1 MLFNLISVDD
11 HRSKGSHPMLLY
23 SLIIVVCILSFISA
37 LAIFS
42 ALVVA
47 GRNKRL
53 DSDETVASDRFPA
66 WNLHDRQFDEAAL
79 KRLADNV

>member
-1 MLFNLISVDD
+1 
-11 HRSKGSHPMLLY
+11 MLLY
-23 SLIIVVCILSFISA
+23 SLIIAVCILSFVSA

-53 DSDETVASDRFPA
+53 DSDEAFANEHFPA
-66 WNLHDRQFDEAAL
+66 WNLHDRKFDEAAL